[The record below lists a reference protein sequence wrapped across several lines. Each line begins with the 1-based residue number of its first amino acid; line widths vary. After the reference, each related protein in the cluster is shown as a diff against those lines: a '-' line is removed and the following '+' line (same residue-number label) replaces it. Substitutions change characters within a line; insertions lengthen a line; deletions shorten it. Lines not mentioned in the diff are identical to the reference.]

1 MFNTLTNKKIKVR
14 PITRQNGFYKSGHD
28 GHFMFSGTK
37 QVIPAMLN
45 KGGQIVDPFA
55 GVADEDLEIIAKKL
69 SKSVED
75 FSIYKDEKNF
85 WKGWKENSDWRRG
98 FEVTLDKEE
107 KELDLSDPLD
117 FIAYRVLVTNTDKIA
132 PSWEERYNK
141 GSFKWALVDTED
153 EVIEKVKSSDKK
165 KQAYKEFGKM
175 EDSDTRL
182 TNFLRVYGVTVPT
195 NASKDWKKA
204 EVDKIIDTNIDNFL
218 RIVEDPDYENRLFI
232 LDAVNVKAIKKTGTD
247 EYSLLGGK
255 VMGTM
260 KETIKFIKDPKNQ
273 PEVLTIKARLE
284 AKE

>member
-14 PITRQNGFYKSGHD
+14 PITRQNGFYKPGHD

-37 QVIPAMLN
+37 QVIPAMIN
-45 KGGQIVDPFA
+45 KGGQIVDPLA

-69 SKSVED
+69 SKSPED

-85 WKGWKENSDWRRG
+85 WKGWKEGSDWRRG
-98 FEVTLDKEE
+98 FEVTLDREE

-117 FIAYRVLVTNTDKIA
+117 FIAYRILVTNTDKIA

-218 RIVEDPDYENRLFI
+218 RIVQDPDYENRLFI
-232 LDAVNVKAIKKTGTD
+232 LDAVNAKAIKKTGTD